1 MRAYEFKN
9 PIKEMKIVEVV
20 PAINISGGRVGQP
33 MGGAAH
39 AAGHQAGQAATGGA
53 GGNVQPDA
61 LFPQVHLIRVG
72 GPDLAGQ
79 QGAGMFAQPRRRAL
93 QIQRGA

>member
-53 GGNVQPDA
+53 GGNVA
-61 LFPQVHLIRVG
+61 AKVG
-72 GPDLAGQ
+72 GKVERGTEKSVKK
-79 QGAGMFAQPRRRAL
+79 AQS
-93 QIQRGA
+93 QIAKSVSYTHLTLPTKA